1 MKDLQYITHDLGARN
16 DPKLLSLQ
24 MRMGGQGLGIYW
36 CLVEML
42 WENDGYLPTDYEAI
56 AFALRWAK
64 PEEVERVVGE
74 FGLFEQAAGRFW
86 SRSALERIEQKR
98 ERLSSRET
106 SARNAA
112 RARWQSG
119 GNADAMQAQCERNAD
134 AMPINIDIKKERKK
148 ERDNNNITTPAPLTA
163 AAVTQIFLFE
173 LNMKDPEGEARRFLD
188 FYEAKGWKYAD
199 GTPITDAETAARGWK
214 PAKGGK
220 RFDAEALSWY
230 RAVWNA
236 ARPRLVNAHQVFVEG
251 LETIRRKE
259 NQIAL
264 VFRTKQ
270 AGQQAA
276 AFIQENDLAGDYT
289 IDYRLAT

>member
-16 DPKLLSLQ
+16 DPKLLNLQ
-24 MRMGGQGLGIYW
+24 MRMGGQGLAIYW

-56 AFALRWAK
+56 AFALRWAS
-64 PEEVERVVGE
+64 EAEVQRVVTE
-74 FGLFEQAAGRFW
+74 FGLFEQAANRFW

-112 RARWQSG
+112 RARWQREG
-119 GNADAMQAQCERNAD
+119 DAPAMRTQCDGKAD
-134 AMPINIDIKKERKK
+134 AMPINIDIQKEREK
-148 ERDNNNITTPAPLTA
+148 ERNSNNNTPAPLTA

-173 LNMKDPEGEARRFLD
+173 LNFKDPEGEAKRFLD
-188 FYEAKGWKYAD
+188 FYNAKGWTYAD
-199 GTPITDAETAARGWK
+199 GTPVKDAEAAARGWK
-214 PAKGGK
+214 PQKAGK
-220 RFDAEALSWY
+220 RFDAEALNWY

-236 ARPRLVNAHQVFVEG
+236 ARTRITNAHEVFVEG

-264 VFRTKQ
+264 VFRTKA
-270 AGQQAA
+270 AGQTAA
-276 AFIQENDLAGDYT
+276 TFIQDNDLAGDYA